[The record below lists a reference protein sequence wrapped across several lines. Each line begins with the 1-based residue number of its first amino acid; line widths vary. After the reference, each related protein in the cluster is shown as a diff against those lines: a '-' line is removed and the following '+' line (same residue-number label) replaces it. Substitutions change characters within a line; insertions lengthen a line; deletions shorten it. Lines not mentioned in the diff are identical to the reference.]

1 MKLLRSKRRPA
12 IMKRILALVSS
23 LFISITVLAEAT
35 GASKKS
41 NSNGSDASKKLPHCV
56 SEVREIEMIK
66 NRIRANAKTE
76 NKYDGYKKAFAS
88 DSDEE
93 LMARLIY
100 AETKATKCEKLN
112 SAIVPVITTVISNR
126 IKIKKGD
133 VKAVVFERDQ
143 FASSLN
149 IYSESSY
156 KDFLCP
162 NDAKLWALALDEASE
177 ALADKAKPTTTVNY
191 FLYKHSPRW
200 TKEPWSLDEDTSL
213 TQGNVGDCIKAFKN
227 ASYK

>member
-1 MKLLRSKRRPA
+1 
-12 IMKRILALVSS
+12 MKRVFAVVSS
-23 LFISITVLAEAT
+23 LFISVAALAEAY
-35 GASKKS
+35 
-41 NSNGSDASKKLPHCV
+41 CV
-56 SEVREIEMIK
+56 SEVHEIEIIK
-66 NRIRANAKTE
+66 NKIKLNAKNE

-112 SAIVPVITTVISNR
+112 SLIVPVITKVISNR
-126 IKIKKGD
+126 VKIKKGA
-133 VKAVVFERDQ
+133 VKAVVFQRDQ

-162 NDAKLWALALDEASE
+162 NDSVLWAQALKEASE
-177 ALADKAKPTTTVNY
+177 GLADKSKPTTTVNY

-213 TQGNVGDCIKAFKN
+213 TQGNVRDCIKAFKN
-227 ASYK
+227 PDYK

>member
-1 MKLLRSKRRPA
+1 
-12 IMKRILALVSS
+12 MKRIFAVVSS
-23 LFISITVLAEAT
+23 LFIAVGSSV
-35 GASKKS
+35 SFS
-41 NSNGSDASKKLPHCV
+41 SDNSDRMPHCV
-56 SEVREIEMIK
+56 SEVREIEIIK
-66 NRIRANAKTE
+66 NKIKLNSKND
-76 NKYDGYKKAFAS
+76 NKYDGYKEAFAN

-112 SAIVPVITTVISNR
+112 ASLVPVITKVISNR
-126 IKIKKGD
+126 VKIKKGD
-133 VKAVVFERDQ
+133 VKAVVFQRDQ

-149 IYSESSY
+149 IYSESNY

-162 NDAKLWALALDEASE
+162 NDSKLWAMALNEASE
-177 ALADKAKPTTTVNY
+177 ALAGKSKPTSTVNY

-213 TQGNVGDCIKAFKN
+213 TQGSVRDCIKAFKN
-227 ASYK
+227 PGYK

>member
-1 MKLLRSKRRPA
+1 MKIIFA
-12 IMKRILALVSS
+12 FVSL
-23 LFISITVLAEAT
+23 LFISVAVLAEAT

-41 NSNGSDASKKLPHCV
+41 NSSGSDASKKLPHCV

-66 NRIRANAKTE
+66 NRIKLNAKNE
-76 NKYDGYKKAFAS
+76 NKYDGYKKVFAS

-100 AETKATKCEKLN
+100 AETKATQCEKLN
-112 SAIVPVITTVISNR
+112 SQIVPVITAVISNR
-126 IKIKKGD
+126 VKIKKGD
-133 VKAVVFERDQ
+133 VKAVVFQRDQ

-149 IYSESSY
+149 IYAESSY

-162 NDAKLWALALDEASE
+162 NDAKLWSQALGEASE
-177 ALADKAKPTTTVNY
+177 ALADKSKPTTTVNY

-200 TKEPWSLDEDTSL
+200 NKEPWSLDEDTSL
-213 TQGNVGDCIKAFKN
+213 TKGSIRDCIKAFKN
-227 ASYK
+227 PAFK

>member
-1 MKLLRSKRRPA
+1 
-12 IMKRILALVSS
+12 MKRIFAVVSS
-23 LFISITVLAEAT
+23 LFISVAVFAETT
-35 GASKKS
+35 GTRSKS
-41 NSNGSDASKKLPHCV
+41 GSSSSTGSDKLPHCV
-56 SEVREIEMIK
+56 SEVREIEVIK
-66 NRIRANAKTE
+66 NTIKLNAKND

-112 SAIVPVITTVISNR
+112 SQIVPVITTVISNR
-126 IKIKKGD
+126 VKIKKGN
-133 VKAVVFERDQ
+133 VKAVVFQHDQ

-149 IYSESSY
+149 IYSESNY

-162 NDAKLWALALDEASE
+162 NDAKLWAQALSEASD
-177 ALADKAKPTTTVNY
+177 ALADKAKPATTVNY

-200 TKEPWSLDEDTSL
+200 TKEPWKLEEDTSL
-213 TQGNVGDCIKAFKN
+213 TKGSVRDCIKAFKN
-227 ASYK
+227 PGYK